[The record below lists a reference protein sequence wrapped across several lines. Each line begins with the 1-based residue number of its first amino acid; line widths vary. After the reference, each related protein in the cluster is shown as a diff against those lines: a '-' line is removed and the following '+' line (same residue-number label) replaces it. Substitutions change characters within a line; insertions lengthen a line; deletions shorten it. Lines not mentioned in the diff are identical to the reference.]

1 MGSELEWF
9 AFCLLEWQTNSF
21 NKGWNDR
28 NGNYPLNRKEKE
40 AIMSRKEE
48 IEARKVELRDEIESA
63 EDVEKVE
70 ELNQEVEALT
80 EEEEQLEKHEEE
92 EKTATALEEKKA
104 VAKEIEIKK
113 EVEKMDKEFRNSKEY
128 VNAYAEYLKTNDD
141 KELKALITTNGYAT
155 GNSAT
160 IEVPDMV
167 YDIVKTA
174 WERED
179 LLARVRRLSVKGNFK
194 VQFEVSGDAAVKHQ
208 EGYGEVSEESLVLGV
223 VSLTP
228 VSFKKWISISDEALD
243 LRGEAFLEYI
253 YDEITYRIAKKIADE
268 LVGIVAALPTSL
280 SANGETGVYDK
291 VSANKIT
298 KAPALGVIAEAIAN
312 LSDETRDI
320 TVVMNKLTYA
330 EFKKAQYDGNYAV
343 DPFEGATVVFN
354 NTLPAYTAASANA
367 VYCIVGDFDHGALI
381 NTPNGDGIELKFDDT
396 TLMTQDLIRILGRR
410 FAGVNAVADKAFCN
424 IAKPT
429 TSA

>member
-1 MGSELEWF
+1 
-9 AFCLLEWQTNSF
+9 
-21 NKGWNDR
+21 
-28 NGNYPLNRKEKE
+28 
-40 AIMSRKEE
+40 MSRKEE
-48 IEARKVELRDEIESA
+48 IEARKLELREEIENA
-63 EDVEKVE
+63 EDKEKVE
-70 ELNQEVEALT
+70 ELNEEVDALV
-80 EEEEQLEKHEEE
+80 EEEEQIEHQEEQQE
-92 EKTATALEEKKA
+92 VVEQLEEKSI
-104 VAKEIEIKK
+104 VAKEIEVKK
-113 EVEKMDKEFRNSKEY
+113 EERKMEEFRNSKEY

-179 LLARVRRLSVKGNFK
+179 LLARVRRLAVKGNLK
-194 VQFEVSGDAAVKHQ
+194 VQFEVSGDAAVKHM

-223 VSLTP
+223 VELTP

-243 LRGEAFLEYI
+243 LRGEAFLNYI
-253 YDEITYRIAKKIADE
+253 YDELTYRIAKKIADE
-268 LVGIVAALPTSL
+268 LVGIIAALPTSL
-280 SANGETGVYDK
+280 SANGEGVYDK

-298 KAPALGVIAEAIAN
+298 KAPAVGVIAEAIAN

-330 EFKKAQYDGNYAV
+330 AFKEAQYANNYAV

-354 NTLPAYTAASANA
+354 NTLPAYSSASANA
-367 VYCIVGDFDHGALI
+367 VYCIVGDFQHGALI

-396 TLMTQDLIRILGRR
+396 TLMTSDLIRILGRR
-410 FAGVNAVADKAFCN
+410 FAGVNAVADKSFCN

>member
-1 MGSELEWF
+1 
-9 AFCLLEWQTNSF
+9 
-21 NKGWNDR
+21 
-28 NGNYPLNRKEKE
+28 
-40 AIMSRKEE
+40 MSRKEE
-48 IEARKVELRDEIESA
+48 IEARKLELREEIESA
-63 EDVEKVE
+63 KDIEKVE
-70 ELNQEVEALT
+70 ELNEEVEAL
-80 EEEEQLEKHEEE
+80 EEEEQQIEEHEEQQ
-92 EKTATALEEKKA
+92 KTAEELEEKK
-104 VAKEIEIKK
+104 VSAKEIVK
-113 EVEKMDKEFRNSKEY
+113 EERKTMEMKEFRNTKEY
-128 VNAYAEYLKTNDD
+128 IEAYAEYIKSNDD
-141 KELKALITTNGYAT
+141 KELKSLITTNGYAT

-179 LLARVRRLSVKGNFK
+179 LLARVRRLAVKGNLK

-208 EGYGEVSEESLVLGV
+208 EGYGAVTEESLVLGV
-223 VSLTP
+223 VELTP

-243 LRGEAFLEYI
+243 LRGEAFLNYI

-280 SANGETGVYDK
+280 SANADGVYDK

-298 KAPALGVIAEAIAN
+298 KAPGVGVIAEAIAN

-320 TVVMNKLTYA
+320 TIVMNKLTYA
-330 EFKKAQYDGNYAV
+330 AFKEAQYSANFSV

-354 NTLPAYTAASANA
+354 NTLPAYSSASANA
-367 VYCIVGDFDHGALI
+367 VYCIVGDFNHGALI

-396 TLMTQDLIRILGRR
+396 TLMTSDLVRILGRR
-410 FAGVNAVADKAFCN
+410 FAGVNAVADKSFCN

>member
-1 MGSELEWF
+1 
-9 AFCLLEWQTNSF
+9 
-21 NKGWNDR
+21 
-28 NGNYPLNRKEKE
+28 
-40 AIMSRKEE
+40 MSRKEE
-48 IEARKVELRDEIESA
+48 IEARKLELREEIESA
-63 EDVEKVE
+63 EDTEKVE
-70 ELNQEVEALT
+70 ELNEEVEALK
-80 EEEEQLEKHEEE
+80 EEEEQLEEHEKE
-92 EKTATALEEKKA
+92 EKTAEELEEKK
-104 VAKEIEIKK
+104 VSAKEIVK
-113 EVEKMDKEFRNSKEY
+113 EERKTMEMKEFRNTKEY
-128 VNAYAEYLKTNDD
+128 IEAYAEYIKTNDD
-141 KELKALITTNGYAT
+141 KELKSLITTNGYAT

-179 LLARVRRLSVKGNFK
+179 LLARVRRLAVKGNLK

-208 EGYGEVSEESLVLGV
+208 EGYGAVTEESLVLGV
-223 VSLTP
+223 VELTP

-243 LRGEAFLEYI
+243 LRGEAFLNYI

-280 SANGETGVYDK
+280 SANASGVYDK

-298 KAPALGVIAEAIAN
+298 KAPAVGTIAEAIAN

-320 TVVMNKLTYA
+320 TVVMNKLTYGA
-330 EFKKAQYDGNYAV
+330 FKEAQYANGYAV

-354 NTLPAYTAASANA
+354 NTLPAYSTASAND
-367 VYCIVGDFDHGALI
+367 VYCIVGDFNHGALI

-396 TLMTQDLIRILGRR
+396 TLMTSDLVRILGRR
-410 FAGVNAVADKAFCN
+410 FAGVNAVADKSFCN

>member
-1 MGSELEWF
+1 
-9 AFCLLEWQTNSF
+9 
-21 NKGWNDR
+21 
-28 NGNYPLNRKEKE
+28 
-40 AIMSRKEE
+40 MSRKEE
-48 IEARKVELRDEIESA
+48 IEARKLELRDEIEAA
-63 EDVEKVE
+63 EDAEKVE
-70 ELNQEVEALT
+70 ELKEEVDALV
-80 EEEEQLEKHEEE
+80 EEEEQIEQHEEE
-92 EKTATALEEKKA
+92 QEVAEQLEEKS
-104 VAKEIEIKK
+104 VTAKEIVIKK
-113 EVEKMDKEFRNSKEY
+113 EERKMEEFRNSKEY
-128 VNAYAEYLKTNDD
+128 IEAYAEYVKTSDD
-141 KELKALITTNGYAT
+141 KELKSLITTNGYAT

-179 LLARVRRLSVKGNFK
+179 LLGRVRRLSVKGNLK

-223 VSLTP
+223 VSLIP
-228 VSFKKWISISDEALD
+228 SSFKKWISISDEALD
-243 LRGEAFLEYI
+243 LRGEDFLNYI

-280 SANGETGVYDK
+280 SANADGVYDK

-298 KAPALGVIAEAIAN
+298 KAPAVGTIAEAIAN

-330 EFKKAQYDGNYAV
+330 AFKEAQYANGYAV

-354 NTLPAYTAASANA
+354 NTLPAYSSASANA
-367 VYCIVGDFDHGALI
+367 VYCIVGDFNHGALI
-381 NTPNGDGIELKFDDT
+381 NTPNGDGIDLKFDDT
-396 TLMTQDLIRILGRR
+396 TLMTSDLVRILGRR

>member
-1 MGSELEWF
+1 
-9 AFCLLEWQTNSF
+9 
-21 NKGWNDR
+21 
-28 NGNYPLNRKEKE
+28 
-40 AIMSRKEE
+40 MSRKEE
-48 IEARKVELRDEIESA
+48 IEARKLELREEIESA
-63 EDVEKVE
+63 EDIEKVE
-70 ELNQEVEALT
+70 ELNEEVEAL
-80 EEEEQLEKHEEE
+80 EEEQQQIEEHEEE
-92 EKTATALEEKKA
+92 QETAEELEEKK
-104 VAKEIEIKK
+104 VSAKEIVK
-113 EVEKMDKEFRNSKEY
+113 EERKTMEMKEFRNTKEY
-128 VNAYAEYLKTNDD
+128 IEAYAEYIKSNDD
-141 KELKALITTNGYAT
+141 KELKSLITTNGYAT

-179 LLARVRRLSVKGNFK
+179 LLARVRRLAVKGNLK

-208 EGYGEVSEESLVLGV
+208 EGYGAVTEESLVLGV
-223 VSLTP
+223 VELTP

-243 LRGEAFLEYI
+243 LRGEAFLNYI

-280 SANGETGVYDK
+280 SANADGVYDK

-298 KAPALGVIAEAIAN
+298 KAPGVGVIAEAIAN

-320 TVVMNKLTYA
+320 TIVMNKLTYA
-330 EFKKAQYDGNYAV
+330 AFKEAQYSANFSV

-354 NTLPAYTAASANA
+354 NTLPAYSSASANA
-367 VYCIVGDFDHGALI
+367 VYCIVGDFNHGALI

-396 TLMTQDLIRILGRR
+396 TLMTSDLVRILGRR
-410 FAGVNAVADKAFCN
+410 FAGVNAVADKSFCN

>member
-1 MGSELEWF
+1 
-9 AFCLLEWQTNSF
+9 
-21 NKGWNDR
+21 
-28 NGNYPLNRKEKE
+28 
-40 AIMSRKEE
+40 MSRKEE
-48 IEARKVELRDEIESA
+48 IEARKLELRDEIEAA
-63 EDVEKVE
+63 EDAEKVE
-70 ELNQEVEALT
+70 ELKEEVDALV
-80 EEEEQLEKHEEE
+80 EEEEQIEQHEEE
-92 EKTATALEEKKA
+92 QEVAEQLEEKS
-104 VAKEIEIKK
+104 VTAKEIVIKK
-113 EVEKMDKEFRNSKEY
+113 EERKMEEFRNSKEY
-128 VNAYAEYLKTNDD
+128 IEAYAEYVKTNDD
-141 KELKALITTNGYAT
+141 KELKSLITTNGYAT

-179 LLARVRRLSVKGNFK
+179 LLGRVRRLSVKGNLK

-223 VSLTP
+223 VSLIP
-228 VSFKKWISISDEALD
+228 SSFKKWISISDEALD
-243 LRGEAFLEYI
+243 LRGEDFLNYI

-280 SANGETGVYDK
+280 SANADGVYDK

-298 KAPALGVIAEAIAN
+298 KAPAVGTIAEAIAN

-330 EFKKAQYDGNYAV
+330 AFKEAQYANGYAV

-354 NTLPAYTAASANA
+354 NTLPAYSSASANA
-367 VYCIVGDFDHGALI
+367 VYCIVGDFNHGALI
-381 NTPNGDGIELKFDDT
+381 NTPNGDGIDLKFDDT
-396 TLMTQDLIRILGRR
+396 TLMTSDLVRILGRR